1 MERVLIIDD
10 DRFTQNVLQ
19 KSLYKFYETR
29 TADNGAVG
37 LSLAQS
43 WHPDAILLDVEM
55 PGQNGFEVC
64 DVLKRD
70 VATREIPVIFL
81 SGRSSVRER
90 ILGFEVGADD
100 YLTKPCSQEM
110 LTAKLQKI
118 LPFITSA
125 MNCETR

>member
-19 KSLYKFYETR
+19 KSLYKYYETR

-70 VATREIPVIFL
+70 KATQEIPVIFCL
-81 SGRSSVRER
+81 VAPVCANV
-90 ILGFEVGADD
+90 F
-100 YLTKPCSQEM
+100 
-110 LTAKLQKI
+110 
-118 LPFITSA
+118 
-125 MNCETR
+125 